1 MGNYREKA
9 ATISVKT
16 STILQQRLVA
26 QSKTEFRDVEVALKH
41 RVTHAYADIYAVW
54 DCSTPWL
61 ESRVKGE
68 RQVSVRHVWESKHTR
83 IIYNIAKSK
92 NMCLP
97 TKKPANLEEHWSQV
111 ARHLSQINVAQ
122 NP

>member
-68 RQVSVRHVWESKHTR
+68 REK
-83 IIYNIAKSK
+83 
-92 NMCLP
+92 
-97 TKKPANLEEHWSQV
+97 
-111 ARHLSQINVAQ
+111 
-122 NP
+122 